1 MTLAFRRCGNRPCQ
15 PLTNY
20 VTLSCAF
27 RTGNESFRRA
37 APEDGATGGLE
48 KPMDFG

>member
-1 MTLAFRRCGNRPCQ
+1 MTLAFRGCGNRPCRL
-15 PLTNY
+15 LTNY

-27 RTGNESFRRA
+27 RTGERKLSTG
-37 APEDGATGGLE
+37 GATGGLE